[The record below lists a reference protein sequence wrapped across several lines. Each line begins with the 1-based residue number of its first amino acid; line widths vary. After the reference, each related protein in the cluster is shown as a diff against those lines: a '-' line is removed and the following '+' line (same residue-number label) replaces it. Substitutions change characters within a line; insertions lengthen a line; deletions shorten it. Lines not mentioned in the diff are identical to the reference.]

1 MPFDFVKFAFSAGE
15 LSPEL
20 HGRGDLEGFRAGF
33 REGSNVVVDWR
44 GGVRD
49 RPGTRMAE
57 PLFIDKSI
65 SEQVRLSTFSF
76 NTDPEDNYLLVWR
89 ENSLMIVQEGGYLA
103 KSTPREDGNAMSF
116 AIGTIVLVH
125 GADVDG
131 DIGPYLFT
139 GRVRSAS
146 TVDVPWKD
154 DTFTLTTERVIA
166 AYRNNDSPYVSS
178 DLRELKFAQY
188 RDELLITHTNYSPFL
203 LRRTLDEDGF
213 PVFTFEEIAFLDARG
228 VRNKRAA
235 VADRNT
241 LFDSREGGIQWTV
254 AVVDEEGREYP
265 VAETDAVTTAN
276 VDIGKKVLN
285 LQWDRDPIAE
295 RYRIYATAFKARFEE
310 LADGG
315 DGTGG
320 DGSGDGSGGGSTLT
334 PLNPVALADVPTFEI
349 DAGDV
354 LDEILP
360 AATGGTAPYSYS
372 VTLSSSDFSF
382 DVNARRLTGGTDTPG
397 SISFTYRVTDAAG
410 SSTHTQI
417 QITIAAVS
425 DEQVMMNAGNAIT
438 ITYARVTSRFVV
450 RYNFTGITAGNT
462 LLTGI
467 FSSYTAEGTYFGV
480 PIAVPP
486 TSAFTVTAN
495 GVAQTVVQ
503 VYGNGSTFHLGIQ
516 EEIAPQATVLLSY
529 TVPSFVDG
537 VSGPFVRS
545 PQGRPG
551 FNHATATRVSAVT
564 DFPVVNLIL
573 PSYLPAEWNQRWVTI
588 TRVGGEENSNRI
600 ALHLSVWPKDNRGR
614 FPTNQVRLG
623 AAFSRL
629 SPPSYT
635 PPLNSE
641 FGPYEEYWKSISGS
655 RADGRALGNGPSRYN
670 LSNFE
675 TAPLGDAKEVSFYI
689 DTSEDAYYVIFAQ
702 PAEGELGLSYVENDY
717 TDIGFGRMVSRARVV
732 FTGRISGGFVYS
744 TP

>member
-65 SEQVRLSTFSF
+65 AEQVRLSTFSF

-89 ENSLMIVQEGGYLA
+89 ENSLMIVQDGGYLA
-103 KSTPREDGNAMSF
+103 KSTPREDGSAMSF

-188 RDELLITHTNYSPFL
+188 RDELLITHTNYSPHL
-203 LRRTLDEDGF
+203 LRRTLDIDGF

-241 LFDSREGGIQWTV
+241 LFDAREGGIQWTV

-285 LQWDRDPIAE
+285 LQWDRDSIAE
-295 RYRIYATAFKARFEE
+295 RYRIYATAFKARFEA

-315 DGTGG
+315 DGKGGG
-320 DGSGDGSGGGSTLT
+320 DGGSSLT
-334 PLNPVALADVPTFEI
+334 PLNPLALADVPTFEI
-349 DAGDV
+349 DVGDV

-360 AATGGTAPYSYS
+360 TATGGKAPYSYS
-372 VTLSSSDFSF
+372 VTLNNANFSF
-382 DVNARRLTGGTDTPG
+382 DVDSRRLTGGADTPG
-397 SISFTYRVTDAAG
+397 SVSFTYRVTDAEG
-410 SSTHTQI
+410 GSTHTQI
-417 QITIAAVS
+417 QITI
-425 DEQVMMNAGNAIT
+425 EQITDQEVMETVGNPIT
-438 ITYARVTSRFVV
+438 ITYARVTSRFAV
-450 RYNFTGITAGNT
+450 RYNFTGITMGNT

-467 FSSYTAEGTYFGV
+467 FSATTAQDQTFGQ
-480 PIAVPP
+480 PAIIPP
-486 TSAFTVTAN
+486 TSAFTVTAD
-495 GVAQTVVQ
+495 GVAQTVLQ
-503 VYGNGSTFHLGIQ
+503 VFNGSSTFHLGIQ
-516 EEIAPQATVLLSY
+516 EEIAPGATVLLSY
-529 TVPSFVDG
+529 AIPPLVPN

-545 PQGRPG
+545 NRGRPG
-551 FNHATATRVSAVT
+551 FDHATATRVSAVT
-564 DFPVVNLIL
+564 DFSVVNLIL
-573 PSYLPAEWNQRWVTI
+573 PSYLPADWNFRWVTI
-588 TRVGGEENSNRI
+588 TSIGGEEGSNRI
-600 ALHLSVWPKDNRGR
+600 SLHLSVWPKDERGR
-614 FPTNQVRLG
+614 MPTNQVRLG

-641 FGPYEEYWKSISGS
+641 FDAYEEYWKSISGS
-655 RADGRALGNGPSRYN
+655 LADGRALGNGPSRYN
-670 LSNFE
+670 ISNYE
-675 TAPLGDAKEVSFYI
+675 TAPLGDANEVSFYI

-702 PAEGELGLSYVENDY
+702 PAGGSVGLTYDEEDF
-717 TDIGFGRMVSRARVV
+717 TDIGHDRFVSRANVV
-732 FTGRISGGFVYS
+732 FVGRINDGVVYA